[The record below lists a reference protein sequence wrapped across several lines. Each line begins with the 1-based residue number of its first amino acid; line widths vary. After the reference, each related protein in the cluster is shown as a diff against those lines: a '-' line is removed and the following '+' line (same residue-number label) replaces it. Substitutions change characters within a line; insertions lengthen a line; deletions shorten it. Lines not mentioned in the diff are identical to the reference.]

1 MQIEY
6 AKVSA
11 LGDRQDNQ
19 DRAAVVV
26 SEEAALM
33 LVFDGMGGHSDGARA
48 AETGLQVVQDLFMN
62 ATQPIFDPQG
72 FLYMALSHA
81 HDEVVRIGQD
91 VAVDFRPRAT
101 CAICLVQEGGSFWA
115 HIGDSRIYQIRD
127 GAVLTRSGESRLPKA
142 NNRYSMQIEY
152 AKVSA
157 LGDRQDNQDRA
168 AVVVSEEA
176 ALMLVFDGMGGHS
189 DGARAAETGLQVVQ
203 DLFMNATQPIF
214 DPQGFL
220 YMALS
225 HAHDEVVRIGQ
236 DVAVDFRPR
245 ATCAICLVQEGGSFW
260 AHIGDSR
267 IYQIRDGA
275 VLTRSRDHSHVEVLI
290 QEGAI
295 SEEEAMD
302 HPMRNFVECCIGGD
316 SAVPDMSITN
326 RKSLAAGDVLLACS
340 DGLWSGLSD
349 DDVASIGE
357 AGDNKLVE
365 NLKELSVQ
373 ALTVN
378 SPHSDNTTGAA
389 LRWHGS

>member
-72 FLYMALSHA
+72 FLYMALSQA
-81 HDEVVRIGQD
+81 HDEVVRLGQD
-91 VAVDFRPRAT
+91 V
-101 CAICLVQEGGSFWA
+101 E
-115 HIGDSRIYQIRD
+115 
-127 GAVLTRSGESRLPKA
+127 
-142 NNRYSMQIEY
+142 
-152 AKVSA
+152 
-157 LGDRQDNQDRA
+157 
-168 AVVVSEEA
+168 
-176 ALMLVFDGMGGHS
+176 
-189 DGARAAETGLQVVQ
+189 
-203 DLFMNATQPIF
+203 
-214 DPQGFL
+214 
-220 YMALS
+220 
-225 HAHDEVVRIGQ
+225 
-236 DVAVDFRPR
+236 VDFRPR

-295 SEEEAMD
+295 SEEEALD

-316 SAVPDMSITN
+316 AAVPDMSITN

-349 DDVASIGE
+349 DDVANIGE
-357 AGDNKLVE
+357 AGDNNLLE

-378 SPHSDNTTGAA
+378 SPHSDNTTGTA